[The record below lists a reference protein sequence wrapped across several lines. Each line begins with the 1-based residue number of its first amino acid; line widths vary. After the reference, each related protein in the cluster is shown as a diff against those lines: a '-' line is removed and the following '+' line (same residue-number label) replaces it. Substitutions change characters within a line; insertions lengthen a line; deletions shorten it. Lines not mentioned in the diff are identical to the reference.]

1 MDGTVQSNKM
11 AEPNEP
17 NFDLFT
23 SLHLTFNISVNNRA
37 MTFWSWSNSETWEGV
52 WIILFVL
59 FSSLGRAY

>member
-1 MDGTVQSNKM
+1 M

-23 SLHLTFNISVNNRA
+23 YLHLTLNISVNNKATNFSSR
-37 MTFWSWSNSETWEGV
+37 SNSETLKGV

-59 FSSLGRAY
+59 FSSLVRAY